1 MRGAIAGPLLRIATT
16 ALLFDA
22 LVPLAPFLASQT
34 GRTDAAVQTAIATG
48 MTVFAVAQL
57 WAAPLLRRTGLRV
70 GMVASSG
77 CLASLGLIVVLLPRS
92 AAALLLLVAMFL
104 ANAPG
109 SVAARAMLRNAL
121 DHASYQC
128 VIGRLYAALEAIEV
142 ILPFAVISA
151 ATLFD
156 WRVPFLMTSLAV
168 LVAMVPAC
176 LRPEQV
182 ESPHETSG
190 PGGQSIVQERNF
202 LAPALLMMLIQ
213 GSFTAVALAKPAIL
227 LQVLRFTPLQL
238 ESTLSAL
245 ALLMVA
251 GFHASSRLTRVM
263 SDRAR
268 IRLGLLFQCGAA
280 AALLLSA
287 VVPDTRIFVCGCALA
302 ALAYCALLPVLHA
315 LAIDLPGPARIDASA
330 WLGFLQGGG
339 SGFIV
344 LVGSMLAL
352 PALTRLAWTVTVCTG
367 FALLIASA
375 LLRNAG
381 HRKYTQAA

>member
-1 MRGAIAGPLLRIATT
+1 M
-16 ALLFDA
+16 
-22 LVPLAPFLASQT
+22 
-34 GRTDAAVQTAIATG
+34 QTAIATG
-48 MTVFAVAQL
+48 ITVFAVAQL
-57 WAAPLLRRTGLRV
+57 SAAPLLRRTGLRV
-70 GMVASSG
+70 GMAASSF
-77 CLASLGLIVVLLPRS
+77 CLASLGLMVVLLPRS

-128 VIGRLYAALEAIEV
+128 VIGRLYAALEGIEV

-156 WRVPFLMTSLAV
+156 WRVPFLMTCLAV

-190 PGGQSIVQERNF
+190 PGGRSIVQERNF

-213 GSFTAVALAKPAIL
+213 GTFTAVALAKPAIL
-227 LQVLRFTPLQL
+227 LQVLHFTPLQL

-302 ALAYCALLPVLHA
+302 ALAYCALLPVPTPWRSTC
-315 LAIDLPGPARIDASA
+315 PGPRVSTLPPGSASCRVGARASSCS
-330 WLGFLQGGG
+330 
-339 SGFIV
+339 SGPW
-344 LVGSMLAL
+344 S
-352 PALTRLAWTVTVCTG
+352 PCR
-367 FALLIASA
+367 
-375 LLRNAG
+375 R
-381 HRKYTQAA
+381 